1 MKVELQAGDIIT
13 IPEGCKPVIKDG
25 SVIFEKEVPDF
36 KDGDILISYFGTL
49 LIFKEHSTYERFTS
63 YYNTINFD
71 NKNWSKEAFHYA
83 NEEEKQRL
91 FNKMKEQGLRWNAEE
106 KKVEKIRWRANKGGK
121 YYRMGLGNEI
131 FCEID
136 SRLHK
141 DEVFYDVFNY
151 FKTEEQAEEA
161 IKRREKTLRK
171 YHEEIG
177 E

>member
-49 LIFKEHSTYERFTS
+49 LIFKEHSTHERFTS

-71 NKNWSKEAFHYA
+71 NKNWSKKAFHYA

-91 FNKMKEQGLRWNAEE
+91 FNKMKEQGLKWNTEE
-106 KKVEKIRWRANKGGK
+106 KKVEKIRWRAKFGK
-121 YYRMGLGNEI
+121 EYYKINEALDSETI
-131 FCEID
+131 ID
-136 SRLHK
+136 EYSCSNN
-141 DEVFYDVFNY
+141 YDYDICNY
-151 FKTEEQAEEA
+151 FKTKEYAEEA
-161 IKRREKTLRK
+161 AKRVEAVLRK

>member
-1 MKVELQAGDIIT
+1 MKVELQAGDTIA
-13 IPEGCKPVIKDG
+13 IPEGCKAVIKDK
-25 SVIFEKEVPDF
+25 SVVFEKEVLDF
-36 KDGDILISYFGTL
+36 KDGDIVISDIGTIC
-49 LIFKEHSTYERFTS
+49 IFKENSTYDRFTS
-63 YYNTINFD
+63 YYNTTHSN
-71 NKNWSKEAFHYA
+71 NENWSKRAFHHA
-83 NEEEKQRL
+83 SEEEKQL
-91 FNKMKEQGLRWNAEE
+91 FFDKLKDRGLRWNAEE
-106 KKVEKIRWRANKGGK
+106 KKVENIRWRANKGGK